1 MYGKDQY
8 DWNFISPPQPK
19 LNNRTIPQARGRM
32 LGGSSLL
39 NFLMVVYP
47 SKASI
52 DAWGALGN
60 GGWNYDALAP
70 YYRKF
75 AKTHPPSQN
84 AREFCRLDGLCIQ
97 GISAAETGPLAVTF
111 GEGFGPNNAAWFDAF
126 EELGLN
132 MATDPRTGMAGVGA
146 FQQPATID
154 PIAKT
159 RTSAVS
165 AYLTPKRIILE
176 PVVSGD
182 NVEFVAKGV
191 EIRSEDGSNRRVG
204 ARNEVIL
211 AAGALHTPQILEL
224 SGIGSRELLEKH
236 GVPVLIDNP
245 NVGEHMQDHP
255 VVAEN
260 FEVADSVTSG
270 DMLRDPAL
278 IQAVVA
284 QYQANQEGPLSQSII
299 SSAYVPMADSSGVL
313 STDARRQLLDRH
325 LGAATKCSE
334 AERGVIRAILETDN
348 EAAYQCLLFPMQSNI
363 MDNPTHVGEYLVP
376 VLPENYLTI
385 MTILNYPFS
394 RGSCHI
400 VSPHVEDKPVWD
412 PRYNDEDI
420 DMELLVR
427 GVQFVSKLV
436 ATQPL
441 RKIIKEGGKRS
452 SEGESLDAAKDVVR
466 KRQVSVFHVSS
477 SAAMLPREA
486 GGVVDSRLRVYG
498 VKNLRVIDASI
509 FPLEPLGNIQSTVY
523 AVAERAADIIK
534 KDRENAE

>member
-132 MATDPRTGMAGVGA
+132 MATDPRTGMAG
-146 FQQPATID
+146 
-154 PIAKT
+154 T

-466 KRQVSVFHVSS
+466 KRQVSVFH
-477 SAAMLPREA
+477 
-486 GGVVDSRLRVYG
+486 
-498 VKNLRVIDASI
+498 
-509 FPLEPLGNIQSTVY
+509 STVY